1 MNVSI
6 WLARSLVIRRYEI
19 GEAIIQERF
28 TDAERLIRQYVLVAR
43 YARRAARHA

>member
-1 MNVSI
+1 MRFSI
-6 WLARSLVIRRYEI
+6 WLALSLVIRRFAI

-28 TDAERLIRQYVLVAR
+28 DDAERLIRQYVLVAR